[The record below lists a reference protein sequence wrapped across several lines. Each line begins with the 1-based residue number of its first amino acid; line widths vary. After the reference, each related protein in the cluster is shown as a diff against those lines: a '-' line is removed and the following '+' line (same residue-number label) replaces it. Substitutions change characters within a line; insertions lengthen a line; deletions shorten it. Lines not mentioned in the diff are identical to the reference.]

1 MTGCRTAMVIGA
13 IAGAGTVAI
22 IVIAKYKANAAQI
35 AAAQQQVHAF
45 YADAAKPASQRK
57 HDHVKDAK
65 KHADAAAAGV
75 ANAEAGHVAAGGKPQ
90 PAHAAEAANLPQP
103 IPSTDELDTSGARHL
118 PHFLAVPVPPQHI
131 PAEEGGKATYMVWDT
146 HRQQLATDDVYVVN
160 RDVRAG
166 AIVKLDGMKAKVAR
180 AE

>member
-1 MTGCRTAMVIGA
+1 MVIGA

-35 AAAQQQVHAF
+35 AAAKQQVHAI

-57 HDHVKDAK
+57 REHVKDAK
-65 KHADAAAAGV
+65 RRADAAAAVNADAGDV
-75 ANAEAGHVAAGGKPQ
+75 AVGGKPQ
-90 PAHAAEAANLPQP
+90 AAHAAEAANLPQP

-166 AIVKLDGMKAKVAR
+166 AIVKLDGMKAKVAK